1 MASRAG
7 QSSSN
12 ACGIMTAAA
21 IFGDLFAAWLFGFS
35 ALISIINPPA
45 GALIFHGM
53 TRWLTEQERARL
65 ARAIAI
71 NSFIV
76 LLAALFLGTPILGF
90 FGITLEALR
99 IAGGLTV
106 AVAGWQMLNEED
118 DNQRRESK
126 APAALDTAPVERM
139 SFFPLTLPLT
149 TGPGTIA
156 ASIALAAERRS
167 SEISD
172 IVLNMLAFTLTAVTV
187 ALTVWV
193 AYANAAAVARRLG
206 PTGMLIAAKLA
217 AFVLLCI
224 GAQIMLTGVL
234 DALTPILTKR

>member
-1 MASRAG
+1 MAWWREAFASPVEARPKGEPLLQALNEVG
-7 QSSSN
+7 EYIPLN
-12 ACGIMTAAA
+12 AREALAAA
-21 IFGDLFAAWLFGFS
+21 WEHLLGNERFSQELVDAHAELRAEAIFLTY
-35 ALISIINPPA
+35 A
-45 GALIFHGM
+45 G
-53 TRWLTEQERARL
+53 W
-65 ARAIAI
+65 
-71 NSFIV
+71 V
-76 LLAALFLGTPILGF
+76 GTVQDMRPIGR
-90 FGITLEALR
+90 IWALEALR

-106 AVAGWQMLNEED
+106 AVAGWHMLNEED
-118 DNQRRESK
+118 DNQRRESQ

-156 ASIALAAERRS
+156 ASIALSAERRS

-172 IVLNMLAFTLTAVTV
+172 IALNALAFTLTAATV
-187 ALTVWV
+187 ALTVWI

-224 GAQIMLTGVL
+224 GAQIMLTGVI
-234 DALTPILTKR
+234 DALRPILAKS